1 MGQTLRYG
9 KARLSYEDTS
19 LLITPTPVVSFKEV
33 YAEGR
38 YWAPRISDKAALQ
51 LLKRKMDKQVSYLRA
66 YRGFRASGAKEE
78 RELGEGRAFLRWL
91 MRHELSVAWESEDLN
106 LHPYFSQ
113 KDAPKHD
120 PSDEMSRD
128 MSFAIAPVSVNG
140 KKVKLYL
147 ADDDVLRLFHMQ
159 QGQQEDFLKL
169 VSRYVEQRHQ
179 WMAKQLPALPFVE
192 WLALQGHRP
201 GFNRGQI
208 GFQLPF

>member
-1 MGQTLRYG
+1 MGTTLRYG
-9 KARLSYEDTS
+9 KATLTHEDS
-19 LLITPTPVVSFKEV
+19 LLLVTPTPVVKFKEV

-38 YWAPRISDKAALQ
+38 YWAPHISDKAALL
-51 LLKRKMDKQVSYLRA
+51 LLKRKMAKQVSYLRA
-66 YRGFRASGAKEE
+66 YRGFRASEAKEE

-91 MRHELSVAWESEDLN
+91 MRHELSVAWESEDLL
-106 LHPYFSQ
+106 LHPYFAH
-113 KDAPKHD
+113 KDAPRHD
-120 PSDEMSRD
+120 PADEMAGD

-159 QGQQEDFLKL
+159 QGQQEDFLRL

-179 WMAKQLPALPFVE
+179 SQTGQLAALPFVE

-201 GFNRGQI
+201 GFNKGQI
-208 GFQLPF
+208 GFHLPF

>member
-1 MGQTLRYG
+1 MGQLLRYG
-9 KARLSYEDTS
+9 KATLTLEDS
-19 LLITPTPVVSFKEV
+19 SPLITPTPVVNFKQV

-51 LLKRKMDKQVSYLRA
+51 LLKRKMAKQVSYLRA

-78 RELGEGRAFLRWL
+78 KELGEGRAFLRWL
-91 MRHELSVAWESEDLN
+91 IRHELSVAWESEDLQ
-106 LHPYFSQ
+106 LHPFFGQ
-113 KDAPKHD
+113 KDAPRHD
-120 PSDEMSRD
+120 PNDEMAMD

-169 VSRYVEQRHQ
+169 VSRYIEQRHQ
-179 WMAKQLPALPFVE
+179 AQARLLPALPFVE